1 MAVKKQAN
9 GAEKLKKDLQSGMP
23 GKLYL
28 IYGEEDYLKKYYL
41 DELKAALVDETFA
54 EFNLVMLEGKGLTPE
69 SLSEAVESYPAFAER
84 KLVIVS
90 DFDLYKPPAAFQSM
104 LLDLLGDLPDYIC
117 LVFYYDALSFKPD
130 KRTKM
135 HGLLDK
141 TACFADFSYLQER
154 DLISWIR
161 RRVRALGKDIDQDT
175 CAYMIFLCG
184 TSMTNLITE
193 IEKAAAHCTLDEIK
207 RYNIDSVCTR
217 VLDAVIFDLTDAIT
231 ARQFER
237 AISIVGDLLAQKNS
251 EVERY
256 NIDSVCTR
264 VLDAV
269 IFDLTDAITARQFER
284 AISIV
289 GDLLAQ
295 KNSEVAIFSAILRH
309 IQRLYAAKLSAHARG
324 SNEELLTLIGSSSSF
339 YAKKLMAAARGVSL
353 EWLRNAV
360 RICGETDAAL
370 KSSAADK
377 QKIIELALLQ
387 MASDFEGIS

>member
-1 MAVKKQAN
+1 MAVKKQEN
-9 GAEKLKKDLQSGMP
+9 GAEKLKKDLQSGVP

-41 DELKAALVDETFA
+41 DALKTALVDETFA

-90 DFDLYKPPAAFQSM
+90 DFDLYKPPAAFQNI

-117 LVFYYDALSFKPD
+117 LVFYYDTLTLKPD

-141 TACFADFSYLQER
+141 TACFADFSHLQER
-154 DLISWIR
+154 ELISWIR

-193 IEKAAAHCTLDEIK
+193 IEKVAAHCTLDEIK

-231 ARQFER
+231 AHRFER
-237 AISIVGDLLAQKNS
+237 AI
-251 EVERY
+251 E
-256 NIDSVCTR
+256 
-264 VLDAV
+264 
-269 IFDLTDAITARQFER
+269 
-284 AISIV
+284 IV

-309 IQRLYAAKLSAHARG
+309 IQRLYAAKLNTQSRG
-324 SNEELLTLIGSSSSF
+324 NSKELLALIGSNSSF
-339 YAKKLMAAARGVSL
+339 YAKKLTDAARGVSL

-370 KSSAADK
+370 KSSVADK

>member
-1 MAVKKQAN
+1 MAVKKQEN
-9 GAEKLKKDLQSGMP
+9 GAEKLKKDLQSGVP

-28 IYGEEDYLKKYYL
+28 IYGEEGYLKKYYL
-41 DELKAALVDETFA
+41 DALKTALVDETFA

-90 DFDLYKPPAAFQSM
+90 DFDLYKPPAAFQNI

-117 LVFYYDALSFKPD
+117 LVFYYDTLTLKPD

-141 TACFADFSYLQER
+141 TACFADFSHLQER
-154 DLISWIR
+154 ELISWIR

-193 IEKAAAHCTLDEIK
+193 IEKVAAHCTLDEIK

-217 VLDAVIFDLTDAIT
+217 VLDAV
-231 ARQFER
+231 
-237 AISIVGDLLAQKNS
+237 
-251 EVERY
+251 
-256 NIDSVCTR
+256 
-264 VLDAV
+264 
-269 IFDLTDAITARQFER
+269 
-284 AISIV
+284 
-289 GDLLAQ
+289 LAQ

-309 IQRLYAAKLSAHARG
+309 IQRLYAAKLNTQSRG
-324 SNEELLTLIGSSSSF
+324 NSKELLALIGSNSSF
-339 YAKKLMAAARGVSL
+339 YAKKLTDAARGVGL